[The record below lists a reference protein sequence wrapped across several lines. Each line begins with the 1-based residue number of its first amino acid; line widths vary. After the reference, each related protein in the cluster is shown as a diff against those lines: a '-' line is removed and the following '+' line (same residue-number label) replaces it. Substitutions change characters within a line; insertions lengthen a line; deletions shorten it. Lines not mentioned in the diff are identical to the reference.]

1 MLAVITSVFVMP
13 ETHEVFIEITNNHP
27 YIMGFV
33 KFSVLSTMGELLAI
47 RIGSGEWKK
56 PSGVIYRFIVW
67 GFIGMLVVLMFNLFG
82 AGVKGAM
89 AKGLIIS
96 FDGGI
101 SGFWD
106 AFMIASIMNL
116 VFAPVF
122 MTVHRFTDTYIDL
135 VAGEKVPA
143 SQISLSR
150 LIATI
155 DWDNLI
161 GFVVVKT
168 IPFFWIPA
176 HTIVFML
183 PGEYRVLVAAYL
195 SIALGIIL
203 SYSKILKSDKN
214 KKMA

>member
-1 MLAVITSVFVMP
+1 MLAVITSLFVMP

-33 KFSVLSTMGELLAI
+33 KFSILSTMGELLAI
-47 RIGSGEWKK
+47 RIGAGEWKK

-82 AGVKGAM
+82 TGVKGAM
-89 AKGLIIS
+89 DKGLIIS

-122 MTVHRFTDTYIDL
+122 MTVHRFH
-135 VAGEKVPA
+135 G
-143 SQISLSR
+143 
-150 LIATI
+150 
-155 DWDNLI
+155 
-161 GFVVVKT
+161 
-168 IPFFWIPA
+168 
-176 HTIVFML
+176 
-183 PGEYRVLVAAYL
+183 YL
-195 SIALGIIL
+195 H
-203 SYSKILKSDKN
+203 
-214 KKMA
+214 

>member
-1 MLAVITSVFVMP
+1 
-13 ETHEVFIEITNNHP
+13 
-27 YIMGFV
+27 
-33 KFSVLSTMGELLAI
+33 
-47 RIGSGEWKK
+47 
-56 PSGVIYRFIVW
+56 
-67 GFIGMLVVLMFNLFG
+67 
-82 AGVKGAM
+82 
-89 AKGLIIS
+89 
-96 FDGGI
+96 
-101 SGFWD
+101 
-106 AFMIASIMNL
+106 
-116 VFAPVF
+116 
-122 MTVHRFTDTYIDL
+122 
-135 VAGEKVPA
+135 VPA